1 VDPRE
6 AGEAAWSEFA
16 ERAHAAGIAF
26 ELAVGPGVTLY
37 ADPESLRQILTNL
50 FDNALRHTPGDGRIR
65 LDIQPAD
72 GGATLAVSD
81 TGSGI
86 PADHLPRVFERFY
99 RVDPARSRSHGGTG
113 LGLSI
118 VKHMTEAHGGR
129 VDLTSAVGRGTTVR
143 VFLPQPQP
151 G

>member
-1 VDPRE
+1 M
-6 AGEAAWSEFA
+6 AS
-16 ERAHAAGIAF
+16 
-26 ELAVGPGVTLY
+26 GVTLY

-50 FDNALRHTPGDGRIR
+50 FDNALRHTPGGGSIR

-72 GGATLAVSD
+72 GGTAIAVAD
-81 TGSGI
+81 TGAGI

-99 RVDPARSRSHGGTG
+99 RADPARSRSQGGTG
-113 LGLSI
+113 LGLAI

-143 VFLPQPQP
+143 LFFPQPRSA
-151 G
+151 